1 MMLFTT
7 VKADAII
14 LHSLFF
20 ILRCLLPPII
30 SVKDVLLRLE
40 NGSFSCR

>member
-14 LHSLFF
+14 LYSLFCVAF
-20 ILRCLLPPII
+20 SPII

>member
-14 LHSLFF
+14 LHSLF
-20 ILRCLLPPII
+20 C
-30 SVKDVLLRLE
+30 VA
-40 NGSFSCR
+40 FSPRHYFCKGRTVAVGKW

>member
-14 LHSLFF
+14 LHSLF
-20 ILRCLLPPII
+20 C
-30 SVKDVLLRLE
+30 VA
-40 NGSFSCR
+40 FSPHYFCKGRTVAIGKW

>member
-14 LHSLFF
+14 LYSLFF
-20 ILRCLLPPII
+20 ILRCLLPHYFCKGRT
-30 SVKDVLLRLE
+30 VAVGKR
-40 NGSFSCR
+40 

>member
-1 MMLFTT
+1 MMLFAT
-7 VKADAII
+7 VIADAIV
-14 LHSLFF
+14 LHSLFCVAF
-20 ILRCLLPPII
+20 SPPPII

>member
-14 LHSLFF
+14 LHSLFCVAF
-20 ILRCLLPPII
+20 SSPII